1 MAAVLSVA
9 IFFRMKSMNKVLLTG
24 VDGFTGKY
32 VEQELNSRG
41 YSVVGLVH
49 RNANQGQVAC
59 DLTDRQAVIA
69 CLEQVQP
76 NYIIHLAALSFVGHA
91 DQKAFYDV
99 NVFGAL
105 NLLEAAKE
113 LGLKL
118 EKVVFASSANIYG
131 NPEDVECISEVVPPS
146 PVNHYAMSKLAMEHM
161 AKLWFSEYPM
171 IITRPFNYTG
181 PGQAEHFLI
190 PKIVSHFKRNASEI
204 ELGNTDVSRDFS
216 DVRDIA
222 LAYANLLESDAQ
234 SEIVNLC
241 SGQVTSLQAIISMM
255 EEIAG
260 YKIKVR
266 VNPDFVRANEI
277 KVLGGDNT
285 KLMSLT
291 GKAPSIKI
299 EKTLADM
306 YHAD

>member
-1 MAAVLSVA
+1 
-9 IFFRMKSMNKVLLTG
+9 MKKVLLTG

-32 VEQELNSRG
+32 VERELVSRG
-41 YSVVGLVH
+41 YSVVGLVY
-49 RNANQGQVAC
+49 RDAKKGQVAC
-59 DLTDRQAVIA
+59 DLTDRQAVTT

-113 LGLKL
+113 LGLQL
-118 EKVVFASSANIYG
+118 EKVIFASSANIYG
-131 NPEDVECISEVVPPS
+131 NPADVECISEAVSPS

-171 IITRPFNYTG
+171 LITRPFNYTG
-181 PGQAEHFLI
+181 LGQAEHFLI

-222 LAYANLLESDAQ
+222 ESYVNLLESEAH

-255 EEIAG
+255 EEVAG
-260 YKIKVR
+260 YKIQVQ
-266 VNPDFVRANEI
+266 VNPDFVRTNEI
-277 KVLGGDNT
+277 KVLGGDNS
-285 KLMSLT
+285 KLTMLT
-291 GKAPSIKI
+291 GSAPSIPLMQ
-299 EKTLADM
+299 TLTDM
-306 YHAD
+306 YQCTDS

>member
-1 MAAVLSVA
+1 
-9 IFFRMKSMNKVLLTG
+9 MKKVLLTG

-32 VEQELNSRG
+32 VKQELNSRG
-41 YSVVGLVH
+41 FSVIGLVH

-59 DLTDRQAVIA
+59 DLTDREAVIA

-91 DQKAFYDV
+91 NKKAFYDV

-113 LGLKL
+113 LGLQL
-118 EKVVFASSANIYG
+118 DKVVFASSANVYG
-131 NPEDVECISEVVPPS
+131 NPEDVECISEVVSPS

-161 AKLWFSEYPM
+161 AKLWFSEYRM

-181 PGQAEHFLI
+181 PGQAENFLI
-190 PKIVSHFKRNASEI
+190 PKIVSHFKRNATEI

-234 SEIVNLC
+234 SETVNLC

-266 VNPDFVRANEI
+266 VNPDFVRTNEI
-277 KVLGGDNT
+277 KVLCGNNT

-291 GKAPSIKI
+291 GKAPSIEI

-306 YHAD
+306 YYAD

>member
-1 MAAVLSVA
+1 
-9 IFFRMKSMNKVLLTG
+9 MKKVLLTG
-24 VDGFTGKY
+24 ADGFTGKY
-32 VEQELNSRG
+32 VESELLSRD
-41 YSVVGLVH
+41 YSVVGLVY
-49 RNANQGQVAC
+49 REAKEGQVAC
-59 DLTDRQAVIA
+59 DLTDRNAVVE
-69 CLEQVQP
+69 CLKEVKP
-76 NYIIHLAALSFVGHA
+76 DYIIHLAALSFVGHA

-113 LGLKL
+113 LGLELK
-118 EKVVFASSANIYG
+118 KVVFASSANIYG
-131 NPEDVECISEVVPPS
+131 NPENVTRISESIIPS

-161 AKLWFSEYPM
+161 AKLWFNQFPM

-181 PGQAEHFLI
+181 PGQAGQFLI
-190 PKIVSHFKRNASEI
+190 PKIVSHFQKKASEI

-222 LAYANLLESDAQ
+222 LAYVNLLESDAQ
-234 SEIVNLC
+234 SELVNLC
-241 SGQVTSLQAIISMM
+241 SGHVTSLQSIISMM

-260 YKIKVR
+260 YNIKVR
-266 VNPDFVRANEI
+266 VNPDFVRVNEI

-285 KLMSLT
+285 KLTSLT
-291 GKAPSIKI
+291 GKAPSITI

-306 YHAD
+306 YHAK